1 MGTSKS
7 YSGPTDT
14 SQLLPSWALNPE
26 ATAPPPAAGGAQP
39 TGEAGGANGETET
52 ATPDNAADDDSTPP
66 APGVQPSSGPTR
78 PWTSAK
84 TRLGK
89 VVQAGGT
96 RESFR
101 SAGRAYVRARGGS
114 SGAARAARAGRRAT
128 AALAGFLSSVT
139 ANGLGPTLERLELTS
154 YVGRDA
160 QQVFAAIS
168 NALAP
173 AGASLEEAVARRA
186 TNEVLLGFYE
196 RFGIQENGLA
206 RLEAM
211 SADDIRKAVEASI
224 SAYVYHRWLE
234 ELGEMIEQKVV
245 SPLEAERIEGQMRD
259 YVNEVVH
266 LDLNNVDVVA
276 LDWKGPAGAKLIED
290 LYAQAYGV
298 LGGTV

>member
-7 YSGPTDT
+7 YGGPTDT

-26 ATAPPPAAGGAQP
+26 ATASPPADGDAPA
-39 TGEAGGANGETET
+39 ANGEPATS
-52 ATPDNAADDDSTPP
+52 TPDSGADDDSTPP
-66 APGVQPSSGPTR
+66 APGVQPGSGPAR
-78 PWTSAK
+78 PWASAK

-89 VVQAGGT
+89 VVLAGGT
-96 RESFR
+96 RESFQ

-128 AALAGFLSSVT
+128 AALAGFLSGVAT
-139 ANGLGPTLERLELTS
+139 NGLRPTLERLGLTS

-196 RFGIQENGLA
+196 RLGVQENGLA

-211 SADDIRKAVEASI
+211 SADDIKKAVEDSI

-234 ELGEMIEQKVV
+234 ELGEMIEQRVV
-245 SPLEAERIEGQMRD
+245 SPLEAERIEGQMRG

-266 LDLNNVDVVA
+266 LDLKYVDVVA
-276 LDWKGPAGAKLIED
+276 LDWKGPAGTKLIED

-298 LGGTV
+298 LGGPV